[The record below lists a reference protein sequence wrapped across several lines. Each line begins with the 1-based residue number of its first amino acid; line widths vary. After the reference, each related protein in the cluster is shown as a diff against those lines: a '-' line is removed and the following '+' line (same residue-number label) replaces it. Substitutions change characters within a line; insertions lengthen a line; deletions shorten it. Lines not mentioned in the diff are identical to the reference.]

1 VGLSPGESFG
11 PYTVLGP
18 VGRGGMASVW
28 KCHEKA
34 LDRAIALKVLP
45 KEFLHD
51 EAFAERFRREATFIA
66 KLEHPNIVPIH
77 AYGIQE
83 DADGRTPWMAM
94 RFIAGGSLSG
104 LLKQR
109 RLEHREVVSILRG
122 VADALDYAHSQ
133 GFVHRDVKPQN
144 VLLDDAGRVYLADF
158 GIAKM
163 MESSSPLTQS
173 GMITGTPQYM
183 APEQAKGGAIDHRAD
198 IYALGVVAY
207 EMLTGRTPFSADT
220 PVAVLLKHVTE
231 AVPRPSAGDVPE
243 AATEALLRSLAKEP
257 GDRWPSACA
266 FVDALEQG
274 LLAAPAIPTW
284 SAASTVGGTITTHRT
299 AAPPVPP
306 PPPRIAK
313 RPPAPAVAAA
323 SPIHRAAIALGGLAV
338 LVFLVAA
345 GYYVAHQPGGAPA
358 LAESPGASPSS
369 VPAAS
374 SAPAVASPAAVSAVT
389 SVATSVPAVPS
400 SAAGA
405 RPTQATTPAQAPA
418 IASQAVGRPA
428 DRTSAPVAAPVA
440 TPAVDAPVPVPT
452 PSLGPAV
459 AAPTPATPVTLAGP
473 GGSLEGLI
481 DFSPGTVLPLE
492 IRSGA
497 LRASTVKLQ
506 VTDGRA
512 GRFKRLIKKG
522 GDIAT
527 VHAAFEV
534 LRPAKAGDWNL
545 VLTLELLDESG
556 RSMAVFGDHVGIEDD
571 RTVVTLEHEM
581 TKGELQLVR
590 RAKVRFEATPD

>member
-1 VGLSPGESFG
+1 
-11 PYTVLGP
+11 
-18 VGRGGMASVW
+18 MASVW

-34 LDRAIALKVLP
+34 LDRTIALKVLP

-51 EAFAERFRREATFIA
+51 ETFAERFRREATFIA

-83 DADGRTPWMAM
+83 DAEGRTPWMAM
-94 RFIAGGSLSG
+94 RFVAGGSLSG

-109 RLEHREVVSILRG
+109 RLEHRAIVSVLQG

-163 MESSSPLTQS
+163 IESSSPLTQS

-183 APEQAKGGAIDHRAD
+183 APEQAKGATIDHRAD

-231 AVPRPSAGDVPE
+231 AVPRPSGGDVPE
-243 AATEALLRSLAKEP
+243 AATEALLRSLAKDP
-257 GDRWPSACA
+257 GDRWPSARA

-274 LLAAPAIPTW
+274 LLAAPAVPTW
-284 SAASTVGGTITTHRT
+284 SSAPTAEGTITTRRPPP
-299 AAPPVPP
+299 PPVPP
-306 PPPRIAK
+306 PLPRLATP
-313 RPPAPAVAAA
+313 PPAPAVAGA
-323 SPIHRAAIALGGLAV
+323 SPTHRAAIALGGLAV
-338 LVFLVAA
+338 LILLGAA
-345 GYYVAHQPGGAPA
+345 GYYMAHRLGTAPA
-358 LAESPGASPSS
+358 VAESSGASPSS
-369 VPAAS
+369 VPAA
-374 SAPAVASPAAVSAVT
+374 ASAVT
-389 SVATSVPAVPS
+389 VASAGAASASTSVPTPVPAAPPS

-405 RPTQATTPAQAPA
+405 GPAAPTPPAPA
-418 IASQAVGRPA
+418 PAVVSQAVGRPA
-428 DRTSAPVAAPVA
+428 DRLTAAATAPLA
-440 TPAVDAPVPVPT
+440 TPAVATPVPVPT
-452 PSLGPAV
+452 PSLGPAMM
-459 AAPTPATPVTLAGP
+459 APTPAIPVTLAGAS
-473 GGSLEGLI
+473 GSLEGL
-481 DFSPGTVLPLE
+481 FNFAPGTVLPLE

-497 LRASTVKLQ
+497 LRASTVKFQ

-556 RSMAVFGDHVGIEDD
+556 RSVAAFGDHVGIEDD

-590 RAKVRFEATPD
+590 RAKVRFEASPD